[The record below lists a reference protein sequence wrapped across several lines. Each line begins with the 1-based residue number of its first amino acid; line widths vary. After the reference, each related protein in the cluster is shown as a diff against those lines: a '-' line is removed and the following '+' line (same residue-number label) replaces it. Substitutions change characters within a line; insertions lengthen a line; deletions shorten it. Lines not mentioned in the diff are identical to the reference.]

1 VKAPFQMLFIS
12 RLAKVANDPIV
23 QGAGALNIIGEG
35 SHEDC
40 RNRVPCIAEVPVEF
54 DAGHV
59 IMPPTMLLLTIA
71 AGGL

>member
-1 VKAPFQMLFIS
+1 MKAPFQMLFIS
-12 RLAKVANDPIV
+12 RLTKVANDPIV

-54 DAGHV
+54 DAGHCRHV
-59 IMPPTMLLLTIA
+59 YV
-71 AGGL
+71 GD